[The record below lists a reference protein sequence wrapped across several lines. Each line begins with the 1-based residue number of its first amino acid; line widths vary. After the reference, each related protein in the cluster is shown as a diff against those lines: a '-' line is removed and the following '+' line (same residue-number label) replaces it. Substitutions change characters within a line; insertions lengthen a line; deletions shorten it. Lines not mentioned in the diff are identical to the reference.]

1 MTDPAD
7 LREKTA
13 AFQRNATSA
22 LAPLQREFSR
32 FMGELGEGWN
42 AIAEFRPVPRMDVVD
57 TDKGVDIS
65 VELPGLTRDQVKIT
79 AEDDLLTISGQKTAE
94 HEEKDK
100 GYRLIER
107 SYGAFS
113 RSVYLPRSL
122 DAEKIT
128 ATMADGVLKIFVPK
142 RPGAETKT
150 IEIQSK

>member
-1 MTDPAD
+1 MTEPAD
-7 LREKTA
+7 TKEKTA
-13 AFQRNATSA
+13 IPHRSAASA
-22 LAPLQREFSR
+22 LAPLQREFTR

-57 TDKGVDIS
+57 TDAGVNIS

-79 AEDDLLTISGQKTAE
+79 AEDDLLTISGQKTSE